1 MRNIAIVRENLLVWV
16 YQSVVCQ
23 EDRVHSRSF
32 MGNLVQ
38 EMVYTVLARHKELTE
53 KMRKA

>member
-1 MRNIAIVRENLLVWV
+1 MRNIAIVRENLVVWV

-32 MGNLVQ
+32 RGNLVQ
-38 EMVYTVLARHKELTE
+38 EMVYTVLARHKELIE